1 MTDWTKIC
9 TLEDIPR
16 QGSRV
21 LESGKGRIAL
31 FRTHEDAVFAL
42 QDRCPH
48 RGGQLA
54 QGMVCGQHVT
64 CPMHGWNIALTD
76 GQAVVPDVGST
87 PTFATKVEDGV
98 VFIQI

>member
-21 LESGKGRIAL
+21 LESGQGRIAL
-31 FRTHEDAVFAL
+31 FRTHDDTVFAL
-42 QDRCPH
+42 LDRCPH
-48 RGGQLA
+48 KGGQLA

-64 CPMHGWNIALTD
+64 CPMHGWNIGLAD
-76 GQAVVPDVGST
+76 GQAVAPDSGT
-87 PTFATKVEDGV
+87 APTFPAKVEDGLV
-98 VFIQI
+98 YLQL

>member
-21 LESGKGRIAL
+21 LESGQGRIAL
-31 FRTHEDAVFAL
+31 FRTHDDTVFAL
-42 QDRCPH
+42 ADRCPH
-48 RGGQLA
+48 KGGQLA

-64 CPMHGWNIALTD
+64 CPMHGWNIALAD
-76 GQAVVPDVGST
+76 GQAVAPDNGTT
-87 PTFATKVEDGV
+87 PTFPAKVEDGLV
-98 VFIQI
+98 YLQL